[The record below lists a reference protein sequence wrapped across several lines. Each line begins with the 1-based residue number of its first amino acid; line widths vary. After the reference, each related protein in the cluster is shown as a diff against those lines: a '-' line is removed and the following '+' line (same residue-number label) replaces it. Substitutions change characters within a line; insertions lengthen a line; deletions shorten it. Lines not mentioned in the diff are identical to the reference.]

1 MGRFPGNKKLQ
12 NLNHCLKREVSVSIT
27 RITTMVF
34 FLNLGMNI
42 SVRKSMEMNYTSW
55 NIWINTWNKNPTG
68 TYHIMILNPHAF
80 NMILDGTTS
89 FKIWVVLC
97 GQHVIWR
104 PSTNGYVSSELGQ
117 RLGVGLGWVS
127 IDHHWPI
134 RGGHLGTQAFILV
147 CWLLRALLCRA
158 CALQWHLRKKSSM
171 VQMDQDAR
179 IFTELRR

>member
-1 MGRFPGNKKLQ
+1 MYHHKSSYSLWKWAFGSIAHLFRHGRIRLWSTVNDWS
-12 NLNHCLKREVSVSIT
+12 RSS
-27 RITTMVF
+27 
-34 FLNLGMNI
+34 
-42 SVRKSMEMNYTSW
+42 S
-55 NIWINTWNKNPTG
+55 
-68 TYHIMILNPHAF
+68 
-80 NMILDGTTS
+80 NMILDACPLLWTTS

-147 CWLLRALLCRA
+147 CWLLRALLRRA